1 MCSGNTFSLDKIRC
15 QIHQNLGGTDSV
27 QTLWLV
33 VPSECLTYGDDDNKP
48 GRDLELLPIPSLTAG
63 NLTEKQLHTLQ
74 KESKSEGWQF
84 SSSDF
89 FKYIYL
95 IFKRG

>member
-33 VPSECLTYGDDDNKP
+33 VPSESLTYGDDDNKP

-89 FKYIYL
+89 F
-95 IFKRG
+95 